1 MKAPEKIRRAAE
13 LIREAAVIVTTG
25 HVAPDGDALGSA
37 LALAHSARASG
48 SEAVTVFGGD
58 YGVPDGYRFLDL
70 APIVTPDALPSPSEC
85 VLVVFDTG
93 IADRLGELARWS
105 AGAAAVIVVDHHP
118 PEGDFGDVRVIDD
131 EAAAAAQ
138 LCHALIRELGW
149 PITPPVATCLLTG
162 IVTDTGRFQ
171 YSSTDA
177 EVMRIAAEL
186 LEHGAR
192 PEEIGQHVYESAP
205 FGYLAVSAA
214 VLGRARLDTD
224 LRLISSMVTTADLE
238 AGGIGHEDLDP
249 LIDDL
254 RIVREADVAVLLK
267 EIEGGHKVSL
277 RSRGRIDVGA
287 IARHEGGGGHHNAA
301 GFTTSD
307 APEDVVERIRAR
319 LRD

>member
-1 MKAPEKIRRAAE
+1 MKAPEEIRRAAE
-13 LIREAAVIVTTG
+13 LIRGAAMLVTTG

-37 LALAHSARASG
+37 LALAHSARAAG

-70 APIVTPDALPSPSEC
+70 APIVKPDALPAPGEC

-93 IADRLGELARWS
+93 IAARIGELADWS
-105 AGAAAVIVVDHHP
+105 EGAAAVIVVDHHP
-118 PEGDFGDVRVIDD
+118 PEGDFGDVRVIDAG
-131 EAAAAAQ
+131 AAAAAQ

-149 PITPPVATCLLTG
+149 PITPSVATCLLTG

-192 PEEIGQHVYESAP
+192 PEEIGQQVYESAP

-214 VLGRARLDTD
+214 VLGRARLDAE
-224 LRLISSMVTTADLE
+224 LRLISSTVTTSDLE

-254 RIVREADVAVLLK
+254 RIVREADVAVLFK

-287 IARHEGGGGHHNAA
+287 IAQSEGGGGHHNAA

-307 APEDVVERIRAR
+307 APDDVVERIRSR